1 MANTVVGFDGNSPPK
16 LLEVIGSFPSAS
28 VIKVTISGTTT
39 SEDVVIPSLST
50 IRGAVVTVLDSGNN
64 VATSD
69 IDVTWSGNTL
79 TLADG
84 ASFNLDASGHAIYAV
99 VWGSART

>member
-1 MANTVVGFDGNSPPK
+1 MSNVVVGFDGKTPPK

-39 SEDVVIPSLST
+39 SEDVVVPGLSK
-50 IRGAVVTVLDSGNN
+50 ILGVLITVLDSGDR

-69 IDVTWSGNTL
+69 IDVTWSRNVL

-84 ASFNLDASGHAIYAV
+84 GTFNLDATGHAIYAL
-99 VWGSART
+99 VWGNALT

>member
-1 MANTVVGFDGNSPPK
+1 MANVVVGFDNRTPPK

-39 SEDVVIPSLST
+39 SEDIAIPGLST
-50 IRGAVVTVLDSGNN
+50 IHGAIVTVLDSGDRA
-64 VATSD
+64 ATSD
-69 IDVTWSGNTL
+69 IDVTWSGNVL

-84 ASFNLDASGHAIYAV
+84 GSFNLDATGHAIYAL
-99 VWGSART
+99 VWGNART

>member
-1 MANTVVGFDGNSPPK
+1 MANTVVGFDNNSPPK

-39 SEDVVIPSLST
+39 TEDIVIPGLST
-50 IRGAVVTVLDSGNN
+50 IRGAVVQALDSGNR
-64 VATSD
+64 VVTTD
-69 IDVTWSGNTL
+69 IDVTWSGNVL

-84 ASFNLDASGHAIYAV
+84 GTFNLDASDQVIYAL

>member
-50 IRGAVVTVLDSGNN
+50 IRGAVVMVLDSGNN